1 VTWDI
6 KGRIVLITGGN
17 SGIGLATAT
26 ALAQQ
31 GAAVVMTARDMDR
44 GRVAAGR
51 VKADTGV
58 SVVPMILDLA
68 VLDSVRSFTDTL
80 TARFGRIDVLVNNA
94 GCYVTPRRETV
105 DGFEWTMG
113 VNHLGPFLLTC
124 RLARD
129 PATRPRRI
137 INVASDMHRSA
148 RRDLRF
154 TRLEPQGRYRGTE
167 AYARSKLANII
178 FTKELARRLDGTG
191 TVALSVHPGTV
202 ATRIAQDGDSRIGA
216 LIWKVAAPGMK
227 TPKQG
232 AATVVYAAT
241 AADVEGYSGAYLA
254 NEQLSEPD
262 RAALDVDLDR
272 SGHRASRPR
281 RLRPTSSWT
290 PPSSLDGA
298 SGLPSPRRRWL
309 RAPP

>member
-6 KGRIVLITGGN
+6 EGRIAVITGGN

-26 ALAQQ
+26 ALAQR
-31 GAAVVMTARDMDR
+31 GAAVVITARDLNR
-44 GRVAAGR
+44 GRAAASR

-58 SVVPMILDLA
+58 SAIPMVLDLA
-68 VLDSVRSFTDTL
+68 ALDSVRSFADTL
-80 TARFGRIDVLVNNA
+80 TARHGKVDVLVNNA

-129 PATRPRRI
+129 TATRPARI

-148 RRDLRF
+148 RRDVRF
-154 TRLEPQGRYRGTE
+154 TSLEAPGRYRGTE
-167 AYARSKLANII
+167 AYARSKLANIL

-191 TVALSVHPGTV
+191 TVAFSVHPGTV
-202 ATRIAQDGDSRIGA
+202 ATRIAQDGDSRVGSV
-216 LIWKVAAPGMK
+216 IWKAAASWMK
-227 TPKQG
+227 TPEQG

-241 AADVEGYSGAYLA
+241 AAGIGDHTGAYLA
-254 NEQLSEPD
+254 DGQLSEPD
-262 RAALDVDLDR
+262 RAALDMTASARLWNW
-272 SGHRASRPR
+272 SARA
-281 RLRPTSSWT
+281 TGCNI
-290 PPSSLDGA
+290 DH
-298 SGLPSPRRRWL
+298 
-309 RAPP
+309 

>member
-6 KGRIVLITGGN
+6 EGRIAVITGGN

-26 ALAQQ
+26 ALAQR
-31 GAAVVMTARDMDR
+31 GAAVVITARDLNR
-44 GRVAAGR
+44 GRAAASR

-58 SVVPMILDLA
+58 SAIPMVLDLA
-68 VLDSVRSFTDTL
+68 ALDSVRSFADTL
-80 TARFGRIDVLVNNA
+80 TARHGKVDVLVNNA

-129 PATRPRRI
+129 TATRPARI

-148 RRDLRF
+148 RRDVRF
-154 TRLEPQGRYRGTE
+154 TSLEAPGRYRGTE
-167 AYARSKLANII
+167 AYARSKLANIL

-191 TVALSVHPGTV
+191 TVAFSVHPGTV
-202 ATRIAQDGDSRIGA
+202 ATRIAQDGDSRVGSV
-216 LIWKVAAPGMK
+216 IWKAAASWMK
-227 TPKQG
+227 TPEQG

-241 AADVEGYSGAYLA
+241 AAGIGAHTGAYLA
-254 NEQLSEPD
+254 DGQLSEPD
-262 RAALDVDLDR
+262 RAALDMTASARLWNW
-272 SGHRASRPR
+272 SARA
-281 RLRPTSSWT
+281 TGCNI
-290 PPSSLDGA
+290 DH
-298 SGLPSPRRRWL
+298 
-309 RAPP
+309 